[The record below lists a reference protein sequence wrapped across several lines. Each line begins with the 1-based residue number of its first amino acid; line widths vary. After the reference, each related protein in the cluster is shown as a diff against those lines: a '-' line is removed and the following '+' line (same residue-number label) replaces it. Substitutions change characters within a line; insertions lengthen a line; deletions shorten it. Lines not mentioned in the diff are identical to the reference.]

1 MKETDLT
8 KIRFCYWI
16 ENLTDEEVA
25 HLISDAQSCLEL
37 DRCFV
42 YCLDS
47 DCEFFSLLLLARTP
61 TPDFRRTVIDWVS
74 SISEEQLRDLL
85 EKGIICGEQSFC
97 MNYCGS
103 ERCLFR
109 RLIRDL
115 CAISEF
121 VT

>member
-8 KIRFCYWI
+8 KIRFNYWI
-16 ENLTDEEVA
+16 ENLSNAEVER
-25 HLISDAQSCLEL
+25 LITDAQNCLEL

-47 DCEFFSLLLLARTP
+47 DCDYFNLLLLARTP
-61 TPDFRRTVIDWVS
+61 TADFRQTVIEWVGTV
-74 SISEEQLRDLL
+74 SEEDLRGLL
-85 EKGIICGEQSFC
+85 EKGIVCGEQSFC
-97 MNYCGS
+97 MNFCGS
-103 ERCLFR
+103 DDCLFK

-121 VT
+121 VA

>member
-8 KIRFCYWI
+8 KIRFNYWI
-16 ENLTDEEVA
+16 ENLSDEEVER
-25 HLISDAQSCLEL
+25 LITDAQNCVEL

-47 DCEFFSLLLLARTP
+47 DCDYFNLLLLARTP
-61 TPDFRRTVIDWVS
+61 TPDFRRTVIEWVE
-74 SISEEQLRDLL
+74 SISEEDLRGLL
-85 EKGIICGEQSFC
+85 EKGVVCGEQSFC
-97 MNYCGS
+97 MNFCGS
-103 ERCLFR
+103 DDCLFK

-121 VT
+121 AA

>member
-8 KIRFCYWI
+8 KIRFNYWI
-16 ENLTDEEVA
+16 ENLSDEEVER
-25 HLISDAQSCLEL
+25 LITDAQNCVEL

-47 DCEFFSLLLLARTP
+47 DCDYFNLLLLTRTP
-61 TPDFRRTVIDWVS
+61 TPDFRRTVIEWVE
-74 SISEEQLRDLL
+74 SISEEDLRDLL
-85 EKGIICGEQSFC
+85 EKGVVCGEQSFC
-97 MNYCGS
+97 MNFCGS
-103 ERCLFR
+103 EDCLFK

-121 VT
+121 AA

>member
-8 KIRFCYWI
+8 KIRFNYWI
-16 ENLTDEEVA
+16 ENLSEEEVKR
-25 HLISDAQSCLEL
+25 LISDSQNCLEL

-47 DCEFFSLLLLARTP
+47 SCDYFNLLLLARTP
-61 TPDFRRTVIDWVS
+61 TSDFRRTVIEWVE
-74 SISEEQLRDLL
+74 SISEEDLRGLL

-97 MNYCGS
+97 MNFCG
-103 ERCLFR
+103 CDDCFFR

-121 VT
+121 IA